1 MFGLIDGEMK
11 RIQSVFSQFEDVK
24 EVLLYGSRAKG
35 NHRKNSDI
43 DFTLKGDHLTL
54 DVMYQIEGKLDDLL
68 LPYKIDLSIFNKI
81 ESKEL
86 INHIQRV
93 GVSFFKST

>member
-1 MFGLIDGEMK
+1 MFGLIDGEMT
-11 RIQSVFSQFEDVK
+11 RIQSVFSQFEEVK

-35 NHRKNSDI
+35 NYRKNSDI

-54 DVMYQIEGKLDDLL
+54 DVMYQIEEKLDDLL

-86 INHIQRV
+86 INHIQHV

>member
-1 MFGLIDGEMK
+1 MFGLTDAEMK
-11 RIQSVFSQFEDVK
+11 RIQSLFSQFEDVK

-54 DVMYQIEGKLDDLL
+54 DVMYQIEEKLDDLL

>member
-1 MFGLIDGEMK
+1 MFGLTDAEMK

-54 DVMYQIEGKLDDLL
+54 DVMYQIEEKLDDLL